1 MDNQKSKHD
10 TFNEHPVNP
19 KILDILIQT
28 IIYLFRSNYFDY
40 QAIATVRS
48 IMILHYYYRVS
59 DGVISSLSLSNFQLG
74 CAFA

>member
-28 IIYLFRSNYFDY
+28 NAKLRNTGENHENHLRRRS
-40 QAIATVRS
+40 
-48 IMILHYYYRVS
+48 
-59 DGVISSLSLSNFQLG
+59 
-74 CAFA
+74 